1 MENKMNKISIALS
14 LALVLTFIYGCSE
27 ETVKPPEDD
36 VIVEIDGF
44 TKFNYYYLGQAPI
57 HTQTSMLTG
66 YQHRLYRIGSQFPI
80 QVLDLLNNTWSQ
92 ISMPDSSYW
101 RWDGAAVTIS
111 DSIFIVAVR
120 SSFSQYK
127 DIIKLDITTNS
138 FSHTGVNLP
147 SHFSY
152 PAYCVYNDKIIF
164 FSIDA
169 DSVFEFDSQNRK
181 LVKVIENP
189 FWFNFGAQM
198 TLASGTYLN
207 YFYVFGGYYRLDK
220 NIFYRLNLDNYKWE
234 KLLVPKILEKKPLLG
249 STFGSH
255 LFLLGDSLST
265 YEYSILD
272 NKWYVDTSEVVILP
286 RNLIGEII
294 FTEWSFFSTDSCLYA
309 TEITSNK
316 MWKITK

>member
-1 MENKMNKISIALS
+1 MRHILYKYSQIF
-14 LALVLTFIYGCSE
+14 FILFLILLFFGCSE

-44 TKFNYYYLGQAPI
+44 TTFNYYYLGQAPI

-127 DIIKLDITTNS
+127 DIIKLDVTTNS

-147 SHFSY
+147 RYFNY

-164 FSIDA
+164 FSIDE
-169 DSVFEFDSQNRK
+169 DSVLEFDSQNRR

-189 FWFNFGAQM
+189 FWFSFGNQM
-198 TLASGTYLN
+198 TLASGKYLN
-207 YFYVFGGYYRLDK
+207 YLYVFGSYRVDK

-249 STFGSH
+249 STFGSQ

-272 NKWYVDTSEVVILP
+272 NKWYVDTSEVIILP
-286 RNLIGEII
+286 RNLIGEIT

>member
-1 MENKMNKISIALS
+1 ML
-14 LALVLTFIYGCSE
+14 LFFGCSE

-36 VIVEIDGF
+36 IIVEIDGF
-44 TKFNYYYLGQAPI
+44 TTFKYYYLGQAPI

-66 YQHRLYRIGSQFPI
+66 YQNRLYRIGSQWPI
-80 QVLDLLNNTWSQ
+80 QVLDLLSNTWSQ

-111 DSIFIVAVR
+111 DSVFVIAVR
-120 SSFSQYK
+120 SIYSQYK
-127 DIIKLDITTNS
+127 DIIKFDLTTNS
-138 FSHTGVNLP
+138 FAHTDVNLP
-147 SHFSY
+147 SYFDY

-169 DSVFEFDSQNRK
+169 DSVFEFNSHNRK
-181 LVKVIENP
+181 LVKVVENP
-189 FWFNFGAQM
+189 FWFSFGHQM
-198 TLASGTYLN
+198 TLASGKYLN

-234 KLLVPKILEKKPLLG
+234 RLSLPKILEKKPLLG
-249 STFGSH
+249 STFGPQ

-265 YEYSILD
+265 YEYSFLD
-272 NKWYVDTSEVVILP
+272 KKWYVDTSDVVILP
-286 RNLIGEII
+286 RDLIGEII
-294 FTEWSFFSTDSCLYA
+294 QTEWSFFSTDSCLYA

-316 MWKITK
+316 MWKVKK